1 MKLKYIFAF
10 ILNMI
15 PVFITKII
23 IDNKELFTV
32 LTILIAID
40 TVTGI
45 FASIKERKKITS
57 WRMFIGIFLKL
68 VFLEI
73 ILYAGAVIQKYIQYD
88 FIGYAA
94 IILCSIEIFSIDE
107 NINRTLGF
115 SIITT
120 IKKIY
125 DANKELLDK
134 IKN

>member
-10 ILNMI
+10 ILNI
-15 PVFITKII
+15 LPVFITKII

-40 TVTGI
+40 TATGI
-45 FASIKERKKITS
+45 AASIKTKKQITS

-68 VFLEI
+68 VFLEA
-73 ILYAGAVIQKYIQYD
+73 ILYTGAAIQKYIEYD
-88 FIGYAA
+88 FIGWAS
-94 IILCSIEIFSIDE
+94 IVLCSIEIFSIDE
-107 NINRTLGF
+107 NINKVFGF

-125 DANKELLDK
+125 DTNKEFLDK

>member
-10 ILNMI
+10 ILNI
-15 PVFITKII
+15 LPVFITKII

-40 TVTGI
+40 TATGI
-45 FASIKERKKITS
+45 AASIKTKKQITS